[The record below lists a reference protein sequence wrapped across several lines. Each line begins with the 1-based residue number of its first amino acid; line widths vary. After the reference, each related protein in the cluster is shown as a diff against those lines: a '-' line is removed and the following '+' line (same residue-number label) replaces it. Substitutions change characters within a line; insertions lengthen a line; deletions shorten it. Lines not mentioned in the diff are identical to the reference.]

1 MAEMPGALRDAGI
14 IPDLAVTTSSAFSL
28 FTQAA
33 VGDGILPASPPPF
46 NFALSEREDA
56 ECCLKIAER
65 WRQAR
70 DNRENYRCGT
80 AGNISLSDRI
90 SAR

>member
-1 MAEMPGALRDAGI
+1 MAETPGALRDAGI

-46 NFALSEREDA
+46 NFALSGREDA
-56 ECCLKIAER
+56 ECCLKILTRYHRLCAS
-65 WRQAR
+65 
-70 DNRENYRCGT
+70 CGGT
-80 AGNISLSDRI
+80 
-90 SAR
+90 